1 MSLFQQIHTQIKSA
15 GNILTI
21 GFLEREGGKMTSRCD
36 ASSSTRGNQ
45 SWTPACDRRAGPA
58 VSVLAGMKERRLD
71 TGCFRGFSWDHKS
84 YFDRVLC
91 QTSPTLI
98 THFQQDHA
106 PPPTPP
112 PAQGTRDR
120 VTRYSDLVFCLA
132 CSPLLRRNS
141 TPKGRSVF
149 PLEMQRAAKG
159 RCRII

>member
-21 GFLEREGGKMTSRCD
+21 GFLEREGGKNDFKMWCFLVNKGQPELNSGLWSAGGPCRI
-36 ASSSTRGNQ
+36 SSGWDERKATGHRLLPGLQ
-45 SWTPACDRRAGPA
+45 LGPQ
-58 VSVLAGMKERRLD
+58 VLFWQGVVPD
-71 TGCFRGFSWDHKS
+71 F
-84 YFDRVLC
+84 
-91 QTSPTLI
+91 PTLI

-120 VTRYSDLVFCLA
+120 VTRYSDLMFCLA

>member
-1 MSLFQQIHTQIKSA
+1 MLPRQQGA
-15 GNILTI
+15 
-21 GFLEREGGKMTSRCD
+21 
-36 ASSSTRGNQ
+36 TRAEL
-45 SWTPACDRRAGPA
+45 PACDRRVGPA
-58 VSVLAGMKERRLD
+58 VSVLAGMKERQLE

-141 TPKGRSVF
+141 TPKDRPVF
-149 PLEMQRAAKG
+149 PLKMQGAAKE
-159 RCRII
+159 RCRIISESSTYTVTLHWGGRFSKELV